1 MICFPIRERSQ
12 RLTQDFPSI
21 KKQSIRGVN
30 ATIMFS
36 LFTFFGTDHQL
47 VTSSNMIDISFTKRS
62 SSDKICS
69 PIRERSPKLYT
80 VFPSYVFPYTYC
92 HISENDYTHRHI
104 CFLSCNIIQSR
115 IMKGVY
121 NDHKDFH
128 RISSQIFLQ

>member
-62 SSDKICS
+62 KMRQNMFFYWITITETYTGFFLHV
-69 PIRERSPKLYT
+69 PIHT
-80 VFPSYVFPYTYC
+80 VTYLKMDTHTVTYVSFHTALF
-92 HISENDYTHRHI
+92 N
-104 CFLSCNIIQSR
+104 QKSR
-115 IMKGVY
+115 KAFVTIT
-121 NDHKDFH
+121 KDFT
-128 RISSQIFLQ
+128 QIFLQ